1 MKPHV
6 RVKHDKTFQELLNE
20 QAKVLRDEAEKIPPG
35 TARDLLLRR
44 AAQADTALR
53 MEKWLSSPGLR
64 SPT

>member
-1 MKPHV
+1 MNQRT
-6 RVKHDKTFQELLNE
+6 RVKQKTFQERLDE

-44 AAQADTALR
+44 ASQADTASR
-53 MEKWLSSPGLR
+53 VEKWLSSPGLR

>member
-1 MKPHV
+1 MNQLT
-6 RVKHDKTFQELLNE
+6 RVKHEKTFQELLDE

-44 AAQADTALR
+44 AAQADTASR
-53 MEKWLSSPGLR
+53 VEKWLSSPGLR